1 MPYLAKNTKLGK
13 LEVLEIYEFYDIPR
27 LFLCSNQYG
36 HYYLVLSVSETD
48 EDHTWIYA
56 AISKQRLKAVRAGK
70 VDLHN
75 AFKQTEDA
83 CVFKVTTMSTEPDTV
98 TTVMC
103 DELSSE
109 WLPNKGPKLDIPKS
123 KVIPKGSHQ
132 IIGTPPL
139 PGMQDAIEDLDD
151 IIIRAFSKAR
161 VEVMEGEKI
170 LVSSDRVIADP
181 YLDKK
186 FIELCLKY
194 GLKTYTTN
202 LNLRLMA
209 LRKAKKLADLPPSKK
224 LPGLTPIVSDMISF
238 ASELAYRLI
247 RIRKGVTLDTILCDP
262 NLSKEFD
269 KLAKNISP
277 GYSSLEYRLAALNV
291 RKRGAFKWVDER
303 VEFRS
308 IENVK
313 KVRIEKI
320 PDVAGLYLFSSD
332 DFPVFINQTDS
343 IRNRLMLHLKYSNNL
358 GLPDWSWNKPLQHS
372 YIATPE
378 ITAKLR
384 KDIEQTEIRERETF
398 LNFYSKTA

>member
-1 MPYLAKNTKLGK
+1 MPYLAKSTVLGR
-13 LEVLEIYEFYDIPR
+13 LEVIEVYEYYDIPR
-27 LFLCSNQYG
+27 LFACINQYG

-48 EDHTWIYA
+48 KEHTWIYA
-56 AISKQRLKAVRAGK
+56 LISKKRLQNVRTGEINLY
-70 VDLHN
+70 D
-75 AFKQTEDA
+75 AFRYTEDG
-83 CVFKVTTMSTEPDTV
+83 CVFKVTTLGKEPDTAI
-98 TTVMC
+98 TIMC
-103 DELSSE
+103 SDIPRK
-109 WLPNKGPKLDIPKS
+109 WLPKEEPRLDIQKS
-123 KVIPKGSHQ
+123 RAIPKGSNQ
-132 IIGTPPL
+132 IIETQPL
-139 PGMQDAIEDLDD
+139 PGMHDAIESIDD

-161 VEVMEGEKI
+161 VEVMEGEKF

-186 FIELCLKY
+186 FIELCMKY

-209 LRKAKKLADLPPSKK
+209 LRKAKKLAHLPQSKK
-224 LPGLTPIVSDMISF
+224 LLGLTPIVSDMISF

-262 NLSKEFD
+262 SLSKEFD
-269 KLAKNISP
+269 KLARSISP

-291 RKRGAFKWVDER
+291 RKRGTFKRVDER
-303 VEFRS
+303 VEFKS
-308 IENVK
+308 VENVK
-313 KVRIEKI
+313 KISIEKI
-320 PDVAGLYLFSSD
+320 PDVAGLYLFSSE
-332 DFPVFINQTDS
+332 DFPVFINQTES

-358 GLPDWSWNKPLQHS
+358 GLPDWSWSKPLQHS
-372 YIATPE
+372 YIATPD